1 MARIRVDDPRWASS
15 SIWTSEVNDA
25 SGVHDF
31 RSRLRYERDTVVDH
45 MTTNHAPVWPS
56 DRVLVSMNSEVNIP
70 PNTSARITARPRG
83 VSLRLSDILIS
94 GQPSDWVVEDIRIGG
109 RPQCLGIPGV
119 DLASASFRTAM
130 RRSFDVVWPA
140 MEFSMLVRFVGA
152 NGRGAPFIC
161 TAIGSSVDDQRA
173 SAIDEM
179 TQDNAGAREHAGHAG
194 VTGATDRL
202 SAAAMP
208 QASRAM
214 TRDRDRTL
222 WLSSS
227 PRRVLPNERIQ
238 IVTTP
243 CPSGL
248 VFHPRRIVIRD
259 ESGALGDWIV
269 NDVTIGAVPQ
279 LSGRRCS
286 GINGLMFGPDVR
298 IHDMIAL
305 KTMRAG
311 EAFAVTVTYV
321 GDRPDGMP
329 FVCSVPGTEEDVP
342 ARDLIRAPAPDPI
355 RAPIAVADPMAVR
368 HDGVTLRD
376 LLLEDGHRRRES
388 KTRGMMPMSPAQRE
402 AVSAHWS
409 AQLRAKVA
417 DAARV
422 ERERVRVD
430 LEFDADE

>member
-109 RPQCLGIPGV
+109 RPQCLGVDGVGMPGE
-119 DLASASFRTAM
+119 DFASASSRTSL
-130 RRSFDVVWPA
+130 RRRIDDFEVVRPG
-140 MEFSMLVRFVGA
+140 MDFSMLVKFVGA
-152 NGRGAPFIC
+152 GGRGAPFVC
-161 TAIGSSVDDQRA
+161 TAIGSPVDDQRA
-173 SAIDEM
+173 GAIGEMIRRSA
-179 TQDNAGAREHAGHAG
+179 
-194 VTGATDRL
+194 
-202 SAAAMP
+202 
-208 QASRAM
+208 
-214 TRDRDRTL
+214 TL

-243 CPSGL
+243 CPRGL
-248 VFHPRRIVIRD
+248 VFHPRQIVIRD

-279 LSGRRCS
+279 LSPGRRCS
-286 GINGLMFGPDVR
+286 GINGLMFGPNVR
-298 IHDMIAL
+298 IHDMMAL
-305 KTMRAG
+305 QTMRAG

-342 ARDLIRAPAPDPI
+342 ARDLVRAPAPEPI

-368 HDGVTLRD
+368 HDGAPLQNI
-376 LLLEDGHRRRES
+376 LNEDEYRRREDPRRG
-388 KTRGMMPMSPAQRE
+388 TRPMTPAQRE
-402 AVSAHWS
+402 AASAHWS